1 MNALGII
8 MRTTLGG
15 ITIRIMRTGEGAI
28 KVLGEETN
36 KPQIL
41 SSTIETPVQPTGLQN
56 LVCFAA
62 VPVDG
67 DSLQPIFPNG
77 PVHLRNGFHSG
88 LFGQVYGFERFSG
101 SWGISTISP
110 LISGQYIA
118 WSNPNALGVSFML
131 SEMGSD
137 SSPVYKMTF

>member
-41 SSTIETPVQPTGLQN
+41 SSTIETPVQPSGLQN

-101 SWGISTISP
+101 SWGISTI
-110 LISGQYIA
+110 
-118 WSNPNALGVSFML
+118 ALFQSLANIERLGRKLYVIRN
-131 SEMGSD
+131 GSD
-137 SSPVYKMTF
+137 SSHFIK